1 MSEKTRIVVDRCP
14 PVMNR
19 IPLARRCRGLW
30 TCLLIAMAMIAV
42 PAARAAATFPMY
54 VSSGSQSIVR
64 VSSGGAVS
72 PFATL
77 PPNSQPVGLAFD
89 GNGNI
94 FAADFNTDQISK
106 ITPGSAVSLF
116 ATLPAGSCPD
126 GLAFDGSGNLYAADG
141 GTDQISRITSGGVVS
156 LFATLPAGSFPNGLA
171 FDSSGNLY
179 AAEGNGQISKITHLG
194 AVSLFAT
201 TLAGSGSPNGLAI
214 DASGNLFVASGAV
227 HISKITSGGVVS
239 LFATLPAD
247 SFPNGLA
254 FDASGNFY
262 AADINTGQISQIS
275 PDGLTVTP
283 FATGISAPAFIAF
296 APVPEPSSAVLLAIG
311 SLALLRRR
319 ARRNNV
325 EAAK

>member
-179 AAEGNGQISKITHLG
+179 AADSNTYQ
-194 AVSLFAT
+194 
-201 TLAGSGSPNGLAI
+201 
-214 DASGNLFVASGAV
+214 
-227 HISKITSGGVVS
+227 ISKITSGGVVS